1 MSLEYTDILSEILPE
16 EVYKSILISGLIYF
30 ILIYYGTKQWGK
42 FSDFDKIVFSIISGT
57 IVFYLFVFPLVLLR
71 MSLNIVSKST
81 IFNDTDFVLY
91 STTVILIILAYL
103 SSIRLIND
111 NRPLRNDII
120 FLNSTRL
127 FSIIIYIIFII
138 IYILSI
144 ASLFAKYGGGLAIS
158 FVNLFI
164 SIPIILS
171 FYLIFIKIFPNN
183 EKLLSHPHKE
193 DYMKSLI
200 LNNKKS
206 AILFIVIISILAAL
220 IGIYCLNTTSEL
232 VYHHED
238 RLKITDLDINRGGNI
253 TVSPMGNFD
262 ITQIYRIKYQFI
274 PWIKIN
280 SNMSLVDSS
289 GKPYQQYENYSF
301 NGKNDVIINGPR
313 WSTIDAYLI
322 GIKQD
327 NLPRI
332 YTLEKKDVNET
343 HQIWNISFTNPYEF
357 YVEIYR
363 LNIVNDEKLKLIN
376 YKINNLDFDKEKLD
390 ESIKNPIYKNIITI
404 NDVGV
409 WGKNVYPN
417 QSITLFFEI
426 NNAS

>member
-1 MSLEYTDILSEILPE
+1 M
-16 EVYKSILISGLIYF
+16 
-30 ILIYYGTKQWGK
+30 K
-42 FSDFDKIVFSIISGT
+42 FSDFDKVVFSIISGT

-71 MSLNIVSKST
+71 MSLNIFSKNT
-81 IFNDTDFVLY
+81 IFNDNDLVLY
-91 STTVILIILAYL
+91 SNIVILIIIGYL
-103 SSIRLIND
+103 SLIRLNND
-111 NRPLRNDII
+111 NKPLKHDKI
-120 FLNSTRL
+120 FLNPTIFL
-127 FSIIIYIIFII
+127 SIIVTPIVIIYYILLLVSMFTIYKEIFALTLMNIFI
-138 IYILSI
+138 
-144 ASLFAKYGGGLAIS
+144 SLPLF
-158 FVNLFI
+158 FVFHLTFT
-164 SIPIILS
+164 
-171 FYLIFIKIFPNN
+171 KIFS
-183 EKLLSHPHKE
+183 KKE
-193 DYMKSLI
+193 EIPDYLKKEFFLKSLI

-232 VYHHED
+232 VYHNED
-238 RLKITDLDINRGGNI
+238 RLEITDLDINRGGNI

-274 PWIKIN
+274 PWVKIN
-280 SNMSLVDSS
+280 SNISLVDSS
-289 GKPYQQYENYSF
+289 GKPYKQYENYSF
-301 NGKNDVIINGPR
+301 NGKNDVIINGSR

-332 YTLEKKDVNET
+332 YTLEKKEVNET

-357 YVEIYR
+357 YIKIYR

-376 YKINNLDFDKEKLD
+376 YKINNLNFNKEKLD

-404 NDVGV
+404 NDVGI
-409 WGKNVYPN
+409 WGKNVHSS
-417 QSITLFFEI
+417 QSITLFFEV